1 MQKHTSDLLE
11 LKPKD
16 CQYIITTRL
25 DNDDLIHRRFVEIVQ
40 SKFNY
45 QSYIAINFTEVY
57 MLNPLDE
64 NRLHVEFQFSN
75 HFVSLIEKVSDAGI
89 RGCYSKDD
97 RFWDVKGEVQ
107 QIAGGPYCAEIIS
120 DRNLV
125 NDYRGFPVLKKRDLS
140 EFSLA
145 GDFSNNWYSKST
157 FQIWKM
163 SWFKAYRY
171 YKLRHMEKKEK
182 VLNSKS
188 YEVLLQFVLPKS
200 SDCIFRCVCCLPSM
214 FPL

>member
-1 MQKHTSDLLE
+1 M
-11 LKPKD
+11 
-16 CQYIITTRL
+16 R
-25 DNDDLIHRRFVEIVQ
+25 
-40 SKFNY
+40 
-45 QSYIAINFTEVY
+45 
-57 MLNPLDE
+57 NPLDE

-75 HFVSLIEKVSDAGI
+75 HFVSLIEKGSDAGI